1 MALIVV
7 PEVSGNPKMP
17 DESSLRQHPL
27 SAPSPRKLFSQ
38 SRNSVKHNISSQHN
52 LTTSDDR
59 PQSSHSFAK
68 VSLPVAS
75 RLILFSSH
83 SAAGSAFLVPTSSLR
98 AAPRVTALYITT
110 QLRTYASKKKKM
122 PPKKEVK
129 QEKVL
134 LGRPGNSLKSGIVC
148 TAKLC
153 VLCACALDNIL
164 MAHLGWSRQCRQVDI
179 LPGNHQVPSR

>member
-1 MALIVV
+1 MREASFVALASGSTRTVV
-7 PEVSGNPKMP
+7 TSARFV
-17 DESSLRQHPL
+17 ESS
-27 SAPSPRKLFSQ
+27 SFCNENPSPSSSFFPSFSII
-38 SRNSVKHNISSQHN
+38 HHN
-52 LTTSDDR
+52 LTTPDDR

-83 SAAGSAFLVPTSSLR
+83 IAAGSAFFAHTSSLR
-98 AAPRVTALYITT
+98 AAPRVTALHISD
-110 QLRTYASKKKKM
+110 QIRTYASKKKKM

-148 TAKLC
+148 TATLC
-153 VLCACALDNIL
+153 VLCACDLDIPL
-164 MAHLGWSRQCRQVDI
+164 T
-179 LPGNHQVPSR
+179 